1 MLIETLLQMKNLYL
15 TSGAIARTSCSINYI
30 YLNIIRNEVITLQEL
45 NSLTADTILSDEVLC
60 EVMEEQDEIF
70 KAKLL
75 ISLEER
81 AQELGVKTKFTRLIA
96 AYKKEKAKFDKQQSP
111 VNMER
116 MTEFDGTY
124 DDMRCGNW
132 IADDN
137 GVRTFGPFG
146 GEILACYHP
155 ILPVQRLVNAQ
166 SGKEKIKLVFKK
178 GHKWKEIITEKGT
191 IASANKI
198 VGLADY
204 GVSVTSENARNLV
217 RYLSDIENFNIDR
230 IGIQVSTSKLGWIQ
244 GEFMPYGKSV
254 IFDSETKFKETFE
267 AVHEEGSSEIW
278 FDLARKIRKEGKLQP
293 NIYMIGS
300 LASALIEPLNAL
312 PFVLN
317 LWGDSGK
324 GKTVALMLAASV
336 WANPGGY
343 EYIVDPKGTV
353 TALELRMDLLN
364 NLPMLIDDMSQLKD
378 KYSGDFSELVYM
390 LCSGK
395 GKDRANANLGLNKST
410 TWKNVILTNGEHS
423 LVTETMQGGAVNRI
437 IDVGMDDGY
446 LFENGNQVVETIKQ
460 NYGFAGRM
468 FIDAIEQIGIDR
480 IKEIQLD
487 FLQQINARAEELG
500 VEKEEKQALP
510 MSILL
515 TTDKIAT
522 DYIFEDGLYLDLNTC
537 VDLLK
542 NKGEVSENERAYE
555 FILSEAAINM
565 NKFKPDTFTGDYKGE
580 IWGAVEGGYLIIIN
594 NAFNKICERGNFSSK
609 SFLAWANKQ
618 GLIEGQNGKNT
629 KPKRIKGSLS
639 RCVFLKLPSEA
650 EAENTQIEIPE
661 EFMKVPDN
669 MEEDLPFN

>member
-1 MLIETLLQMKNLYL
+1 M
-15 TSGAIARTSCSINYI
+15 
-30 YLNIIRNEVITLQEL
+30 QEID
-45 NSLTADTILSDEVLC
+45 SMTADNILSDEVLC
-60 EVMEEQDEIF
+60 ELMEEQDDIF
-70 KAKLL
+70 KARLL
-75 ISLEER
+75 LTLTDR
-81 AQELGVKTKFTRLIA
+81 AQELGVKTKFVKLVA
-96 AYKKEKAKFDKQQSP
+96 AYKKEKAKFDKQQQYAP
-111 VNMER
+111 TNLER
-116 MTEFDGTY
+116 MTDFGIDSEMY
-124 DDMRCGNW
+124 CGNW
-132 IADDN
+132 MADNN
-137 GVRTFGPFG
+137 GVRTFGPF

-166 SGKEKIKLVFKK
+166 SGKEKIKIIFKK
-178 GHKWKEIITEKGT
+178 GYQWKDIIVEKGI
-191 IASANKI
+191 IASANRI

-217 RYLSDIENFNIDR
+217 RYMSDIENFNIDR
-230 IGIQVSTSKLGWIQ
+230 IDIQVSTSRLGWVQ

-254 IFDSETKFKETFE
+254 IFDSEIRFKETFE
-267 AVHEEGSSEIW
+267 SVRETGNYDKW
-278 FDLARKIRKEGKLQP
+278 LGLAREIRRSGRLEP

-317 LWGDSGK
+317 LWGDTGK
-324 GKTVALMLAASV
+324 GKTVAIMLAASV
-336 WANPGGY
+336 WANPGGN
-343 EYIVDPKGTV
+343 EYVTDPKSTV
-353 TALELRMDLLN
+353 TALELRLDFLN
-364 NLPMLIDDMSQLKD
+364 NLPMLIDDMAQLKD

-446 LFENGNQVVETIKQ
+446 LFENGNQVVEIIKA

-468 FIDAIEQIGIDR
+468 FIDVIEQIGMDR
-480 IKEIQLD
+480 IKEIQKN
-487 FLQQINARAEELG
+487 FLQRINARSQELG
-500 VEKEEKQALP
+500 IEKEEKQSLP

-515 TTDKIAT
+515 TADMIAT
-522 DYIFEDGLYLDLNTC
+522 DYIFEDGIYLDFNTC
-537 VDLLK
+537 VNLLK

-555 FILSEAAINM
+555 FILSEVAINM
-565 NKFKPDTFTGDYKGE
+565 NKFKPDMFTGEYKGE
-580 IWGAVEGGYLIIIN
+580 IWGAIEGEYLIIIN

-609 SFLAWANKQ
+609 SFLAWAGKQ

-639 RCVFLKLPSEA
+639 RCVFLRLISDE
-650 EAENTQIEIPE
+650 ENSQIEIPE
-661 EFMKVPDN
+661 EFMRIPDDA
-669 MEEDLPFN
+669 EGDLPFK